1 MRRELRRTFHDR
13 LTSVHGAVSG
23 IADAVLAGV
32 SDVTASLVAGD
43 IARAERVLAAQHGID
58 RMSSQV
64 EAEVHDL
71 VALQAPVGRDLRFL
85 LASLRIAQEL
95 ELCSGL
101 VRSVA
106 RRVGRVD
113 GSVLTPPIA
122 SLVGDMG
129 LSATSMLRR
138 AVAGYAVLDGSAELV
153 MPDEADLMA
162 ELHRRLLGALFRLDD
177 VAVEPAVELGLVA
190 RFYERLGDHAVVI
203 AERVSFAASGG

>member
-13 LTSVHGAVSG
+13 LARLQGVVNGMAE
-23 IADAVLAGV
+23 AVLAGV
-32 SDVTASLVAGD
+32 SDVTVVLTAGD
-43 IARAERVLAAQHGID
+43 VAQAERVLAAQNAVAFMATEVD
-58 RMSSQV
+58 V
-64 EAEVHDL
+64 EIHDL

-95 ELCSGL
+95 DLCSGL

-113 GSVLTPPIA
+113 GSVLIPSIA
-122 SLVGDMG
+122 SLIEDMG
-129 LSATSMLRR
+129 SAATSMLRG
-138 AVAGYAVLDGSAELV
+138 AVAGYAVLDDSAAPVPAHER
-153 MPDEADLMA
+153 DLMG
-162 ELHRRLLGALFRLDD
+162 ELHRRLLGALFRLEG

-203 AERVSFAASGG
+203 AERVSFASG